1 MVTCKGGSG
10 ARRAAAGCGLAWCKR
25 AAVYPVHTN
34 MRTPRSNSSCQSL
47 GFRRMIYIERQ
58 LDQMHMEKAER
69 EAGAAKEGLEDGD
82 PGRR

>member
-1 MVTCKGGSG
+1 M
-10 ARRAAAGCGLAWCKR
+10 
-25 AAVYPVHTN
+25 
-34 MRTPRSNSSCQSL
+34 QS
-47 GFRRMIYIERQ
+47 RVRQRMIYIERQ